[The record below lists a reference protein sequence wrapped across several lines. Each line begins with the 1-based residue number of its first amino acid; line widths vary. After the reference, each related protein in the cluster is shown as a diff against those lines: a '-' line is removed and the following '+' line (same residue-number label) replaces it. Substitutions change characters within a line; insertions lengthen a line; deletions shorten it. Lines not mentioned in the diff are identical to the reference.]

1 MGRASGAVRGS
12 AVTLLDKTFTRP
24 ALERSLGRT
33 PFTVVHLAA
42 QGEFTGDPKGSFVLT
57 RDGRLDMDEL
67 QRPVQ
72 LSR

>member
-1 MGRASGAVRGS
+1 MEQVSGAVRGS
-12 AVTLLDKTFTRP
+12 AVMLFDEAFNRP

-42 QGEFTGDPKGSFVLT
+42 QGEFTGEPKGSFVLT